1 VLLADQG
8 SAKDLRGA
16 VEATARQARELR
28 ADGAIL
34 LEELLTT
41 GGPFPQRLH
50 LTERVVSLYG
60 EFVRLLVRWC
70 DETLDE
76 VDSWPD
82 TVDVGLTPRARQRL
96 EELLAH
102 ARQDQ

>member
-1 VLLADQG
+1 
-8 SAKDLRGA
+8 
-16 VEATARQARELR
+16 
-28 ADGAIL
+28 
-34 LEELLTT
+34 
-41 GGPFPQRLH
+41 
-50 LTERVVSLYG
+50 VVSLYG